1 MLVFQSS
8 AGEPVCV
15 SPASINNVAVGVRTK
30 TIEPVTSSA
39 AVPGKE
45 SVMPALC
52 LDIHHHLP
60 HHTVKICDELIHHTI
75 DYTGIHRINVPVRAD
90 APLHQVAREVGMLD
104 NHVHQRFL
112 IR

>member
-45 SVMPALC
+45 SVMPALR

-60 HHTVKICDELIHHTI
+60 HHTVKICDELIHHTVYRTSI
-75 DYTGIHRINVPVRAD
+75 YRVNVPVRAN
-90 APLHQVAREVGMLD
+90 AALHQVAGEIGVRD
-104 NHVHQRFL
+104 DHIH
-112 IR
+112 